1 MPTLKEMFPNFSSIQ
16 PSKILWDSDF
26 EWTQEAG
33 VQLAHALLQ
42 DAISSQELE
51 EREFLERGV
60 VLRSDLSALTTSD
73 IRGRD
78 HFIIDTIKFAV
89 SQPFIHR
96 LKNIGELA
104 QAYDWILWSISRNY
118 RIGGG
123 GEEADF
129 SLPPFD
135 NASKALNNFSIQFL
149 TDWISSAYYV
159 AVKFGGLDELARN
172 HFYYCFGH
180 AASKADGPDANSG
193 IEALIFLINWAAHV
207 DHAALPDLIGSVE
220 SWLEMP
226 SISDEQRVRFTSLLI
241 GPGSKYS
248 KRPPEEVATQLLAAH
263 PAGFRDHERL
273 QFLTVAT
280 TRHAQWLERKIEIIQ
295 EIQKFR
301 SDVER
306 KQGSKIRSDIVMEA
320 RITLL
325 YPLLLLLSKNADLG
339 AVIEVLSSWYGR
351 PYDPEMAQQT
361 LLVMPNNSHGVTWVG
376 PATTWSA
383 GDQDVP
389 SSLEQM
395 LGVASEAF
403 NDYFRGPAGDR
414 NPEID
419 LRLRGA
425 PAPEN
430 GPALEKSVLEHYRI
444 EEASKAISKDAN
456 LKFIIPFP
464 NHPVPLTPLVDRDVI
479 QGLAQNTSLSSR
491 FAAPDVKR
499 VLIWPGETHTTE
511 VEVDAISRLG
521 IELGIDVQVWSDPI
535 GKKEFCDFWSSRDF
549 DLLWVTGHGNH
560 DPNEILRSGL
570 VLNNHEIFNIEDFS
584 RLPYPE
590 RARAVVANICSGG
603 AARMIGGIGSTG
615 VASAITTDVQA
626 TITHNWPI
634 DTYAALAFGVVYFS
648 CLSDRRLVAGLSE
661 AREILRSQ
669 DAIVSHLR
677 ALISDHEVVRI
688 LGSEHA
694 KPRLENILSWGAA
707 TFYC

>member
-1 MPTLKEMFPNFSSIQ
+1 MPQLKELFPNFSSVRHSEI
-16 PSKILWDSDF
+16 SWDSDF
-26 EWTQEAG
+26 NWSCEAG
-33 VQLAHALLQ
+33 LQLAHALFQ
-42 DAISSQELE
+42 DAISSQGLE
-51 EREFLERGV
+51 EQEFLERGN
-60 VLRSDLSALTTSD
+60 VLQNDLSNLASSG
-73 IRGRD
+73 IREQD
-78 HFIIDTIKFAV
+78 NLIIDAIKFAV

-118 RIGGG
+118 RINGG

-135 NASKALNNFSIQFL
+135 NASEALNSFSIQFL
-149 TDWISSAYYV
+149 TDWTSSAYYV
-159 AVKFGGLDELARN
+159 AVKFGGLDELAQN
-172 HFYYCFGH
+172 YFYYCLGH
-180 AASKADGPDANSG
+180 AVSEADGPVSDSG

-207 DHAALPDLIGSVE
+207 DHEALLDLIDSVE

-226 SISDEQRVRFTSLLI
+226 SITDEQRVRFASLLI

-280 TRHAQWLERKIEIIQ
+280 TNYAQWLERNVEIIQ
-295 EIQKFR
+295 EIQKLR
-301 SDVER
+301 SDVECR
-306 KQGSKIRSDIVMEA
+306 QGSKIRSDIVMEA

-351 PYDPEMAQQT
+351 PYDPEMAQKT
-361 LLVMPNNSHGVTWVG
+361 LLVMPNNGDGVTWVG
-376 PATTWSA
+376 PATMWSA
-383 GDQDVP
+383 SDQDVL

-419 LRLRGA
+419 FRLRGA
-425 PAPEN
+425 PAQEH
-430 GPALEKSVLEHYRI
+430 GPTLEKQVLDHYRV
-444 EEASKAISKDAN
+444 EEASKVISEDAN
-456 LKFIIPFP
+456 LKFILPFP
-464 NHPVPLTPLVDRDVI
+464 NHPVPLIPLVDRDVI
-479 QGLAQNTSLSSR
+479 QGLVQNISLSSH

-511 VEVDAISRLG
+511 LEVDAILRLG
-521 IELGIDVQVWSDPI
+521 KEVGINVQVWGTPN
-535 GKKEFCDFWSSRDF
+535 GKKEFSEFWSSGDH
-549 DLLWVTGHGNH
+549 DLLWITGHGNH
-560 DPNEILRSGL
+560 DPNDVLKSGL
-570 VLNNHEIFNIEDFS
+570 VLSNHEISNIEDFS
-584 RLPYPE
+584 CLPKPK

-615 VASAITTDVQA
+615 VASAITTDFQA

-648 CLSDRRLVAGLSE
+648 CLSDRGLVGGLSE
-661 AREILRSQ
+661 TRRILRSQ
-669 DAIVSHLR
+669 ETIVSHLR
-677 ALISDHEVVRI
+677 ALISDHEVVSI
-688 LGSEHA
+688 LGSDHA
-694 KPRLENILSWGAA
+694 KPRLESILSWGAT

>member
-1 MPTLKEMFPNFSSIQ
+1 MPQLKEMFPNFSSIQ

-26 EWTQEAG
+26 DWAQEAG
-33 VQLAHALLQ
+33 MQLAYALFQ
-42 DAISSQELE
+42 DTISSQGLE

-60 VLRSDLSALTTSD
+60 VLRGDLSALTNSE
-73 IRGRD
+73 IREQD

-129 SLPPFD
+129 SLPPFE
-135 NASKALNNFSIQFL
+135 NASKALNDFSTQFL

-172 HFYYCFGH
+172 HFLYCLGH
-180 AASKADGPDANSG
+180 AASEADGPDANSG
-193 IEALIFLINWAAHV
+193 IEALIFLINWAAHA
-207 DHAALPDLIGSVE
+207 DHKALPDLIGSVE

-226 SISDEQRVRFTSLLI
+226 SITDEQKIRFASLLI

-248 KRPPEEVATQLLAAH
+248 KRPADEVATHLLATH

-280 TRHAQWLERKIEIIQ
+280 TCYAQWLERKVEIMQ

-301 SDVER
+301 SDVEIS
-306 KQGSKIRSDIVMEA
+306 QGSKIRSDIVMEA

-339 AVIEVLSSWYGR
+339 AVIEVLSSWYGK
-351 PYDPEMAQQT
+351 PYDPEMAQKT
-361 LLVMPNNSHGVTWVG
+361 LLVMPNNGDGVTWLG

-383 GDQDVP
+383 DDQDVLL
-389 SSLEQM
+389 SLEQM

-414 NPEID
+414 YPEID
-419 LRLRGA
+419 FRLRGA
-425 PAPEN
+425 PAQEH
-430 GPALEKSVLEHYRI
+430 GPALEKKVLEHYRI
-444 EEASKAISKDAN
+444 EDASRVFSEDAS
-456 LKFIIPFP
+456 LKFILPFP
-464 NHPVPLTPLVDRDVI
+464 NHPVPLAPLVDRDVI
-479 QGLAQNTSLSSR
+479 NSLAQNISLSSC
-491 FAAPDVKR
+491 FAAPDIKR

-511 VEVDAISRLG
+511 LEVDAISQIG
-521 IELGIDVQVWSDPI
+521 VKVGIDVQVWRGAT
-535 GKKEFCDFWSSRDF
+535 GKKEFCEFWSPGDY
-549 DLLWVTGHGNH
+549 DLLWITGHGEH
-560 DPNEILRSGL
+560 DPNDVLKSGL
-570 VLNNHEIFNIEDFS
+570 VLSDSETFNIEDFS
-584 RLPYPE
+584 CLPKPT

-615 VASAITTDVQA
+615 VASAVTTDFQA
-626 TITHNWPI
+626 TVTHNWPI

-648 CLSDRRLVAGLSE
+648 FLSDQGLIDGLSRT
-661 AREILRSQ
+661 REILRSQ
-669 DAIVSHLR
+669 EKIVSHLQ
-677 ALISDHEVVRI
+677 ALIGDHEVVNI
-688 LGSEHA
+688 LGSDHA
-694 KPRLENILSWGAA
+694 KPRLESILSWGAA